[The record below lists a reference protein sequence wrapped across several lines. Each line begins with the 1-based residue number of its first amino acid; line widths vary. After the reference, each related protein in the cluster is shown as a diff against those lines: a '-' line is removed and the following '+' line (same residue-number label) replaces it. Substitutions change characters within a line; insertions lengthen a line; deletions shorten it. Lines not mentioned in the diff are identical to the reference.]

1 MRGFMI
7 NMNLVLLIAGFWGA
21 LTLFVVLEY
30 LVRSAYRRHAH
41 R

>member
-7 NMNLVLLIAGFWGA
+7 NTNLVLLIAGFWGA

-30 LVRSAYRRHAH
+30 VVRAAYRKHAH